1 MESDEEIVKEYREF
15 LNKKEFPCI
24 GAKAALSRNH
34 HIKCIVLSHIGCP
47 VEDTEALQFLY
58 HFVDAYRLSKDP
70 YHSAA
75 VIFKKP
81 TNITEEAFEDLFW
94 QRLHSLSTLDKRNY
108 AHDTRVDADPSSE
121 KYSFSLKSEA
131 FFIVGLH
138 PASSRKARQFK
149 YPTLVF
155 NPHAEF
161 EKLRASKRF
170 AKMKVV
176 VRKRDIKY
184 SGSINPML
192 NDFGNASE
200 VYQYS
205 GKRYTSDWV
214 CPLSK

>member
-1 MESDEEIVKEYREF
+1 MEPDEAITKEYWEF
-15 LNKKEFPCI
+15 LTRKEFPCI

-34 HIKCIVLSHIGCP
+34 IKCIVLNHMACP
-47 VEDTEALQFLY
+47 AHDVEALQFMY
-58 HFVDAYRLSKDP
+58 NFIDSYRLSKDS

-75 VIFKKP
+75 VIFKEP
-81 TNITEEAFEDLFW
+81 TNISEEIFEQLFW
-94 QRLHSLSTLDKRNY
+94 QRLSSLSNLDGKNY
-108 AHDTRVDADPSSE
+108 EHDTRVDSDPTSSN
-121 KYSFSLKSEA
+121 YSFSLKSEA

-170 AKMKVV
+170 VKMKEV
-176 VRKRDIKY
+176 VRKRDIEY

-192 NDFGNASE
+192 DDFGNASE

-205 GKRYTSDWV
+205 GKKYTSDWV

>member
-1 MESDEEIVKEYREF
+1 MESDEEIIKEYWEF

-34 HIKCIVLSHIGCP
+34 IKCIVLNHMGCP
-47 VEDTEALQFLY
+47 AEDAEALQFMY
-58 HFVDAYRLSKDP
+58 HFVDGYRISKDP

-81 TNITEEAFEDLFW
+81 TNITEEVFEDLFW
-94 QRLHSLSTLDKRNY
+94 HRLNALSILDKRMY
-108 AHDTRVDADPSSE
+108 DHDSRVDSDPTSD
-121 KYSFSLKSEA
+121 KYSFSLKAEA

-161 EKLRASKRF
+161 EKLRTSKRF
-170 AKMKVV
+170 AKMKEV
-176 VRKRDIKY
+176 VRKRDVAY

-192 NDFGNASE
+192 EDFGNASE

-205 GKRYTSDWV
+205 GKQYTADWV
-214 CPLSK
+214 CPFSK

>member
-1 MESDEEIVKEYREF
+1 MESDEAITKEYCEF
-15 LNKKEFPCI
+15 LSRKEFPCI

-34 HIKCIVLSHIGCP
+34 IKSVVLTHMACP
-47 VEDTEALQFLY
+47 AHDAEALQFIY
-58 HFVDAYRLSKDP
+58 NFVDSYRVSKDP

-75 VIFKKP
+75 VIFKGP
-81 TNITEEAFEDLFW
+81 TNISEEIFEHLFW
-94 QRLHSLSTLDKRNY
+94 QRLHSMSNLDSKNY
-108 AHDTRVDADPSSE
+108 NHDTRVDSDPTSAN
-121 KYSFSLKSEA
+121 YSFSLKAEA

-170 AKMKVV
+170 VKMKQV
-176 VRKRDIKY
+176 VRKRDIEY

-192 NDFGNASE
+192 DDFGNASE

-205 GKRYTSDWV
+205 GKQYTADWF